1 MNLIELLKNEVSD
14 KVISSLSQK
23 AGVSEDQV
31 KTGFSAGIP
40 AILAGILKNGAGGNS
55 GFLSSILSGVT
66 GSGADTNPTDLLNNS
81 EDSLLEKGKSML
93 GGLFG
98 NDTSAVAGVLSS
110 STGLSPEKS
119 TGLLAMIAPL
129 VTGFITKI
137 MAGKGW
143 NITDLLGKIFEN
155 KADITAA
162 LPQGLGDSLS
172 LANVKMPDLKIPKVE
187 TPEVDIPKAPP
198 LQYRNVPEPKSGGG
212 ILKWLIP
219 LLIVLIAAWWL
230 MGKSGCNETKMNG
243 MADTLSAHV
252 DSIGTG
258 IDSRVDMVETG
269 ATAAIG
275 TITGKLNEAGD
286 FVRDLGATMSK
297 KLPDG
302 NEISIAENSV
312 ENRLISFIEDK
323 DKPVDKTTWF
333 TFDRLYFET
342 GKTTLKP
349 ESQEQLKN
357 MAAILKAYPN
367 VHLKMGG
374 YTDNTGDAALNKKL
388 SNDRANTAMQEL
400 TKLGIDANRLSA
412 EGYGPEHPIA
422 SNETPE
428 GRAQNRRIDIRVTQ
442 K

>member
-55 GFLSSILSGVT
+55 GFLGNIMSGIT
-66 GSGADTNPTDLLNNS
+66 GSSPDNNPTDLLNGS
-81 EDSLLEKGKSML
+81 EDSLLEKGKSLL

-98 NDTSAVAGVLSS
+98 NDTNAVTNSLSS

-129 VTGFITKI
+129 VTGFISKI
-137 MAGKGW
+137 MASNGW
-143 NITDLLGKIFEN
+143 NFKDLLGKIFES
-155 KADITAA
+155 KSDITAA
-162 LPQGLGDSLS
+162 LPQGLGDSLG
-172 LANVKMPDLKIPKVE
+172 LANIKMPEVNIPKVE
-187 TPEVDIPKAPP
+187 IPKAPP
-198 LQYRNVPEPKSGGG
+198 LKYGTVQEPKSGGG
-212 ILKWLIP
+212 LLKWLIP
-219 LLIVLIAAWWL
+219 ILIVLIAAWWL
-230 MGKSGCNETKMNG
+230 MSRSGCNETKMEG
-243 MADTLSAHV
+243 MTDTLSTRV
-252 DSIGTG
+252 DSIGSSIEAIG
-258 IDSRVDMVETG
+258 SRIDSSL
-269 ATAAIG
+269 
-275 TITGKLNEAGD
+275 GKLNEAGD
-286 FVRDLGATMSK
+286 FVRDLGATISK

-302 NEISIAENSV
+302 AEISIAENSI
-312 ENRLISFIEDK
+312 ENKLISFIEDK

-349 ESQEQLKN
+349 ESQDQLKN

-374 YTDNTGDAALNKKL
+374 YTDNTGDASLNKTL
-388 SNDRANTAMQEL
+388 SNDRANAAMQEL
-400 TKLGIDANRLSA
+400 VKLGIDANRLSA

-422 SNETPE
+422 SNDTPE
-428 GRAQNRRIDIRVTQ
+428 GRAKNRRIDVRVSQ

>member
-55 GFLSSILSGVT
+55 GFLGNIMSGIT
-66 GSGADTNPTDLLNNS
+66 GSSPDNNPTDLLNGS
-81 EDSLLEKGKSML
+81 EDSLLEKGKSLL

-98 NDTSAVAGVLSS
+98 NETNAVTNSLSS

-129 VTGFITKI
+129 VTGFISKI
-137 MAGKGW
+137 MASNGW
-143 NITDLLGKIFEN
+143 NFKDLLGKIFES

-162 LPQGLGDSLS
+162 LPQGLGDSLG
-172 LANVKMPDLKIPKVE
+172 LANIKMPEVNIPKVE
-187 TPEVDIPKAPP
+187 IPKAPP
-198 LQYRNVPEPKSGGG
+198 LKYGTVQEPKSGGG
-212 ILKWLIP
+212 LLKWLIP
-219 LLIVLIAAWWL
+219 ILIVLIAAWWL
-230 MGKSGCNETKMNG
+230 MSRSGCNETKMEG
-243 MADTLSAHV
+243 MTDTLSTRV
-252 DSIGTG
+252 DSIGSSIEAIG
-258 IDSRVDMVETG
+258 SRIDSSL
-269 ATAAIG
+269 
-275 TITGKLNEAGD
+275 GKLNEAGD
-286 FVRDLGATMSK
+286 FVRDLGATISK

-302 NEISIAENSV
+302 AEISIAENSI
-312 ENRLISFIEDK
+312 ENKLISFIEDK

-349 ESQEQLKN
+349 ESQDQLKN

-374 YTDNTGDAALNKKL
+374 YTDNTGDASLNKTL
-388 SNDRANTAMQEL
+388 SNDRANAAMQEL
-400 TKLGIDANRLSA
+400 VKLGIDANRLSA

-422 SNETPE
+422 SNDTPE
-428 GRAQNRRIDIRVTQ
+428 GRAKNRRIDVRVSQ

>member
-1 MNLIELLKNEVSD
+1 MNLIELLKNEVSA

-55 GFLSSILSGVT
+55 GFLGNIMSGIT
-66 GSGADTNPTDLLNNS
+66 GSSPDNNPTDLLNGS
-81 EDSLLEKGKSML
+81 EDSLLEKGKSLL

-98 NDTSAVAGVLSS
+98 NDTNAVTHSLSS

-129 VTGFITKI
+129 VTGFISKI
-137 MAGKGW
+137 MASNGW
-143 NITDLLGKIFEN
+143 NFKDLLGKIFES

-162 LPQGLGDSLS
+162 LPQGLGDSLG
-172 LANVKMPDLKIPKVE
+172 LANIKMPEVNIPKVE
-187 TPEVDIPKAPP
+187 IPKAPP
-198 LQYRNVPEPKSGGG
+198 LKYGTVQEPKSGGG
-212 ILKWLIP
+212 LLKWLIP
-219 LLIVLIAAWWL
+219 ILIVLIAAWWL
-230 MGKSGCNETKMNG
+230 MSRSGCNETKMEG
-243 MADTLSAHV
+243 VTDTLSTPV
-252 DSIGTG
+252 DSIGSSIEAIG
-258 IDSRVDMVETG
+258 SRIDSSL
-269 ATAAIG
+269 
-275 TITGKLNEAGD
+275 GKLNEAGD
-286 FVRDLGATMSK
+286 FVRDLGATFSK

-302 NEISIAENSV
+302 AEISIAENSI
-312 ENRLISFIEDK
+312 ENKLISFIEDK

-374 YTDNTGDAALNKKL
+374 YTDNTGDASLNKTL
-388 SNDRANTAMQEL
+388 SNDRANAAMQEL
-400 TKLGIDANRLSA
+400 VKLGIDANRLSA

-422 SNETPE
+422 SNDTPE
-428 GRAQNRRIDIRVTQ
+428 GRAKNRRIDVRVSQ

>member
-55 GFLSSILSGVT
+55 GFLGNIMSGIT
-66 GSGADTNPTDLLNNS
+66 GSSTDSNPIDLLNGS
-81 EDSLLEKGKSML
+81 EDSLLEKGKSLL

-98 NDTSAVAGVLSS
+98 NDTNAVTNALSS

-129 VTGFITKI
+129 VIGFISKI
-137 MAGKGW
+137 MASNGW
-143 NITDLLGKIFEN
+143 NFKDLLGKIFES

-162 LPQGLGDSLS
+162 LPQGLGDSLG
-172 LANVKMPDLKIPKVE
+172 LANIKMPDVNMPKVE
-187 TPEVDIPKAPP
+187 LPKVEVPKATP
-198 LQYRNVPEPKSGGG
+198 LNYGSVTEPKSGGG
-212 ILKWLIP
+212 FLKWLIP
-219 LLIVLIAAWWL
+219 ILIVLIAAWWL
-230 MGKSGCNETKMNG
+230 LSRSGCNETKMEG
-243 MADTLSAHV
+243 MADSLSSRV
-252 DSIGTG
+252 DSIGG
-258 IDSRVDMVETG
+258 NMEAIGNRIDSS
-269 ATAAIG
+269 I
-275 TITGKLNEAGD
+275 GKLNEAGD
-286 FVRDLGATMSK
+286 YVRDLGATLSK

-302 NEISIAENSV
+302 TEISIAENSI

-342 GKTTLKP
+342 GKATLKP
-349 ESQEQLKN
+349 ESQGQLN
-357 MAAILKAYPN
+357 NIAAILKAYPN

-374 YTDNTGDAALNKKL
+374 YTDNTGDASLNKTL
-388 SNDRANTAMQEL
+388 SNERANTAMQEL
-400 TKLGIDANRLSA
+400 VKLGIDANRLSA

-422 SNETPE
+422 SNDTPE
-428 GRAQNRRIDIRVTQ
+428 GRAQNRRIDVRVSQ

>member
-55 GFLSSILSGVT
+55 GFLGNIMSGIT
-66 GSGADTNPTDLLNNS
+66 GSSPDNNPTDLLSGS
-81 EDSLLEKGKSML
+81 EDSLLEKGKSLL

-98 NDTSAVAGVLSS
+98 NDTNAVTNSLSS

-129 VTGFITKI
+129 VTGFISKI
-137 MAGKGW
+137 MASNGW
-143 NITDLLGKIFEN
+143 NFKDLLGKIFES

-162 LPQGLGDSLS
+162 LPQGLGDSLG
-172 LANVKMPDLKIPKVE
+172 LANIKMPEVNIPKVE
-187 TPEVDIPKAPP
+187 IPKAPP
-198 LQYRNVPEPKSGGG
+198 LTYGTVQEPKSGGG
-212 ILKWLIP
+212 FLKWLIP
-219 LLIVLIAAWWL
+219 ILIVLIAAWWL
-230 MGKSGCNETKMNG
+230 MSRSGCNETKMEG
-243 MADTLSAHV
+243 MTDTLSTRV
-252 DSIGTG
+252 DSIGSSIEAIG
-258 IDSRVDMVETG
+258 SRIDSSL
-269 ATAAIG
+269 
-275 TITGKLNEAGD
+275 GKLNEAGD
-286 FVRDLGATMSK
+286 FVRDLGATISK

-302 NEISIAENSV
+302 AEISIAENSI
-312 ENRLISFIEDK
+312 ENKLISFIEDK

-374 YTDNTGDAALNKKL
+374 YTDNTGDASLNKTL
-388 SNDRANTAMQEL
+388 SNDRANAAMQEL
-400 TKLGIDANRLSA
+400 VKLGIDANRLSA

-422 SNETPE
+422 SNDTPE
-428 GRAQNRRIDIRVTQ
+428 GRAKNRRIDVRVSQ

>member
-55 GFLSSILSGVT
+55 GFLGKIMSGIT
-66 GSGADTNPTDLLNNS
+66 GSSTDNNPTDILNGS
-81 EDSLLEKGKSML
+81 EDSLLEKGKSLL

-98 NDTSAVAGVLSS
+98 NDTSAVTNSLSS

-129 VTGFITKI
+129 VTGFISKI
-137 MAGKGW
+137 MASNGW
-143 NITDLLGKIFEN
+143 NFKDLLGKIFES
-155 KADITAA
+155 KADIAAA
-162 LPQGLGDSLS
+162 LPQGLGDSLG
-172 LANVKMPDLKIPKVE
+172 LANIKMPEVNIPKVE
-187 TPEVDIPKAPP
+187 VPKVEVPKVPP
-198 LQYRNVPEPKSGGG
+198 LKYGSVPEPKSGGG
-212 ILKWLIP
+212 FLKWLIP
-219 LLIVLIAAWWL
+219 ILIVLIAAWWL
-230 MGKSGCNETKMNG
+230 MSRSGCNETKTEG
-243 MADTLSAHV
+243 MTDPLSTRV
-252 DSIGTG
+252 DSIGSSIEAMG
-258 IDSRVDMVETG
+258 SRIDSS
-269 ATAAIG
+269 I
-275 TITGKLNEAGD
+275 GKLNEAGD
-286 FVRDLGATMSK
+286 FVRDLGATISK

-302 NEISIAENSV
+302 AEISVAENSI
-312 ENRLISFIEDK
+312 ENKLISFIEDK

-374 YTDNTGDAALNKKL
+374 YTDNTGDASLNKTL
-388 SNDRANTAMQEL
+388 SNDRANAAMQEL
-400 TKLGIDANRLSA
+400 VTLGVDVNRLSA

-422 SNETPE
+422 SNDTPE
-428 GRAQNRRIDIRVTQ
+428 GRAKNRRIDVRVSQ

>member
-55 GFLSSILSGVT
+55 GFLGNIMSGIS
-66 GSGADTNPTDLLNNS
+66 GSGTDINPADLLNGS
-81 EDSLLEKGKSML
+81 QDSLLEKGKSML

-98 NDTSAVAGVLSS
+98 NDVNAVTNSLSS
-110 STGLSPEKS
+110 STGLSAEKS

-129 VTGFITKI
+129 VIGFISKI
-137 MAGKGW
+137 MAGNGW
-143 NITDLLGKIFEN
+143 NFSDLLGKIFEN
-155 KADITAA
+155 KADIAAA
-162 LPQGLGDSLS
+162 LPHGLGDSLG
-172 LANVKMPDLKIPKVE
+172 LANIKTPEVKMPNIEIPKTAHVNYG
-187 TPEVDIPKAPP
+187 
-198 LQYRNVPEPKSGGG
+198 QVPETKSGGG
-212 ILKWLIP
+212 FLKWIIP

-230 MGKSGCNETKMNG
+230 MGRSGCNETKMNG
-243 MADTLSAHV
+243 MADTLSNHV
-252 DSIGTG
+252 DSIGSDIAVLG
-258 IDSRVDMVETG
+258 NHIDSS
-269 ATAAIG
+269 I
-275 TITGKLNEAGD
+275 GKLNDAGD
-286 FVRDLGATMSK
+286 FVRDLGATISK

-302 NEISIAENSV
+302 VEISIAENSI
-312 ENRLISFIEDK
+312 ENKLISFIEDK

-342 GKTTLKP
+342 GKAFLKP
-349 ESQEQLKN
+349 ESQEQLN
-357 MAAILKAYPN
+357 NIAAILKAYPN

-374 YTDNTGDAALNKKL
+374 YTDNTGDASINKTL
-388 SNDRANTAMQEL
+388 SNDRAKAAMQEL
-400 TKLGIDANRLSA
+400 VKLGIDANRLSA

-422 SNETPE
+422 NNDTPE
-428 GRAQNRRIDIRVTQ
+428 GRAKNRRIDVRVSQ

>member
-40 AILAGILKNGAGGNS
+40 AILAGILKNGAGGNL
-55 GFLSSILSGVT
+55 GFLSNILPGVT
-66 GSGADTNPTDLLNNS
+66 GSGTDSNPTDLLNVS
-81 EDSLLEKGKSML
+81 EDSLLEKGKSLL

-98 NDTSAVAGVLSS
+98 NDTSTVANALSS
-110 STGLSPEKS
+110 SAGLSPEKS
-119 TGLLAMIAPL
+119 TGLLAMMAPL
-129 VTGFITKI
+129 VTGFISKI

-143 NITDLLGKIFEN
+143 GISDLLSKIFES

-162 LPQGLGDSLS
+162 LPAGLGDSLG
-172 LANVKMPDLKIPKVE
+172 LANIKMPNVEIPKVDLPKVE
-187 TPEVDIPKAPP
+187 IPKVPP
-198 LQYRNVPEPKSGGG
+198 LKYGNISEPKSGGG
-212 ILKWLIP
+212 FLKWLIP
-219 LLIVLIAAWWL
+219 LLIILIAGWWL
-230 MGKSGCNETKMNG
+230 LGRSGCNESKKDATT
-243 MADTLSAHV
+243 AALSENL
-252 DSIGTG
+252 DSIGSNISSG
-258 IDSRVDMVETG
+258 
-269 ATAAIG
+269 
-275 TITGKLNEAGD
+275 TGKLNEAGD
-286 FVRDLGATMSK
+286 YVRDLGAPITK

-302 NEISIAENSV
+302 TEISIAENSV

-323 DKPVDKTTWF
+323 NKPVDKTTWF

-349 ESQEQLKN
+349 ESQMQLN
-357 MAAILKAYPN
+357 NIAAILKAYPN

-388 SNDRANTAMQEL
+388 SNDRANAALQEL
-400 TKLGIDANRLSA
+400 VKLGTDTKRLSA

-422 SNETPE
+422 NNDTPE
-428 GRAQNRRIDIRVTQ
+428 GRAQNRRIDIRVSE